1 MMMDSNLDLKLI
13 IVYLKI
19 CNVILTLVNELS
31 QLLRNCLHTLAMNT
45 ANLDSCLLSVSAKL
59 LSISLSLSQLNLD
72 ILSAV
77 FRIRLE
83 IAVIFCI
90 SISGSD

>member
-1 MMMDSNLDLKLI
+1 MMMTDSNLDLKLI
-13 IVYLKI
+13 IVYFKI

-59 LSISLSLSQLNLD
+59 KFGNYF
-72 ILSAV
+72 SAV
-77 FRIRLE
+77 CTFSFSL
-83 IAVIFCI
+83 CL
-90 SISGSD
+90 S